1 MIANRNHELFCA
13 HNELGIIE
21 NYVFLRMR
29 RMIAQRDHVIA
40 ACRVAVKEALDADD
54 LNQG

>member
-13 HNELGIIE
+13 HNELGFIE

-29 RMIAQRDHVIA
+29 RMIAQRHHVVA
-40 ACRVAVKEALDADD
+40 ACRVAVKEALDADAVVFR
-54 LNQG
+54 